1 MLKKI
6 TSLFFLFSLSLTLAF
21 IGPGTLP
28 VHAQNVQNTISGLD
42 NTAKVIP
49 AFKSQTTKNFNT
61 NFVASYAGRVIG
73 IILSFIGVIFLGL
86 MIYGGLMWM
95 MAEGNEQKVGKA
107 KDLITNAIIGL
118 IIVFTA
124 YAITAFLGQKFIQP

>member
-1 MLKKI
+1 
-6 TSLFFLFSLSLTLAF
+6 
-21 IGPGTLP
+21 
-28 VHAQNVQNTISGLD
+28 
-42 NTAKVIP
+42 
-49 AFKSQTTKNFNT
+49 
-61 NFVASYAGRVIG
+61 
-73 IILSFIGVIFLGL
+73 
-86 MIYGGLMWM
+86 M